1 MSSEKSV
8 NNQKKEPLEFF
19 NIEEEAE
26 KDRKSDMIFFIG
38 GTQERRKID
47 REIEDFFSGY
57 SEERTE
63 FFREYR
69 LKRKLFWL
77 FIEYF
82 FMSSDIPLK
91 ELIEGI
97 EKNVILRTLYR
108 VNGNQKEAA
117 KNLGVKYT
125 TLNEKIKKYNIHFR
139 KEPS

>member
-26 KDRKSDMIFFIG
+26 KARKSDMIFFIG
-38 GTQERRKID
+38 GTQEGRKID
-47 REIEDFFSGY
+47 REIEDFFPGY
-57 SEERTE
+57 SEERAE
-63 FFREYR
+63 SFREYR

-82 FMSSDIPLK
+82 FMSDDIPLK
-91 ELIEGI
+91 ELIDGI
-97 EKNVILRTLYR
+97 EKSVILRTLSR
-108 VNGNQKEAA
+108 VNGNQKDAA
-117 KNLGVKYT
+117 KILGVKYT
-125 TLNEKIKKYNIHFR
+125 TLNEKIKKYNINFR